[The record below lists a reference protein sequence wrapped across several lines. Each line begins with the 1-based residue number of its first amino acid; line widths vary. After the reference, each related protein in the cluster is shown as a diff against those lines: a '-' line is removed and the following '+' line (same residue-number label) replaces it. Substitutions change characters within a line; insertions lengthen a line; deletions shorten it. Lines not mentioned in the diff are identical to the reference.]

1 MRRLLTALAVVA
13 IVAASCGDTVSEEV
27 TTPVGETNTSA
38 STAADDEAAV
48 TSGEPEATPSESSE
62 ATEPPSETTS
72 PEATEPPVTTD
83 ETKPPPTTTAP
94 LTDPP
99 ATVEEPVAA
108 QGMVD
113 IAKADLA
120 TRLGVAMSDI
130 GVVSIEEVTWR
141 DGSLGCPRPGFSYT
155 QALVNGT
162 RILLTANGVTYHYHS
177 GGGDPF
183 YCANPQDP
191 LPPGGG
197 DYGDV

>member
-1 MRRLLTALAVVA
+1 M
-13 IVAASCGDTVSEEV
+13 GDA
-27 TTPVGETNTSA
+27 NTSDGTA
-38 STAADDEAAV
+38 SADEAAT
-48 TSGEPEATPSESSE
+48 TSGETETAPSESLE
-62 ATEPPSETTS
+62 ATEPPAETTS
-72 PEATEPPVTTD
+72 PEATEPPVTTT
-83 ETKPPPTTTAP
+83 EPKPAPTTTTP
-94 LTDPP
+94 PTDPP

-130 GVVSIEEVTWR
+130 GVVSIEEVTWP

-162 RILLTANGVTYHYHS
+162 RILLTANGVVFHYHG

-191 LPPGGG
+191 LPPGSGG
-197 DYGDV
+197 YGDV